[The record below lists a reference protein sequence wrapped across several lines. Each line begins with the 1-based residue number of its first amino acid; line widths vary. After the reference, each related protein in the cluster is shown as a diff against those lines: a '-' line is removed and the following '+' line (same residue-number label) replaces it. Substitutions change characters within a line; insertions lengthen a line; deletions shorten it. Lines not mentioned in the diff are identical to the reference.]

1 MPDAWT
7 QIHTHRSRL
16 TEQCNCRLFEERFV
30 SREWTQLKGL
40 KEGPAARLAENYSV
54 SLRDFYREVQF
65 KLLITAIAIL
75 ISPVEKP
82 GRGQTRRT
90 VISCA

>member
-1 MPDAWT
+1 M
-7 QIHTHRSRL
+7 
-16 TEQCNCRLFEERFV
+16 

-40 KEGPAARLAENYSV
+40 KEGPAARLAEKYSV

-75 ISPVEKP
+75 ISPVENRPRANPTDCHFLCLKSSLN
-82 GRGQTRRT
+82 RIASANSFMDFRLCRLSRCN
-90 VISCA
+90 VR